1 MHPNEKLIHDFYKA
15 FASLDYVTMQK
26 AYADDAIFYD
36 PVFEHLTAGEVKAM
50 WQMLCT
56 NAKGFSLTHR
66 RVIAD
71 ADYGSCD
78 WTAHYI
84 FSATGRSVVNKI
96 HAHFRFQHG
105 KILEH
110 QDNFSLYKW
119 SRQALGLP
127 GMFLGWSRYM
137 QKKIRKQA
145 KANLHNFTAVK
156 EKIST

>member
-15 FASLDYVTMQK
+15 FASLDYGTMQN

-36 PVFEHLTAGEVKAM
+36 PVFEQLTAGEVRAM

-127 GMFLGWSRYM
+127 GLFLGWSGFM

-156 EKIST
+156 EKISS